1 MRNTWGPGNLVAV
14 MVVALSVVSLSGL
27 ALSVLALSVLARAA
41 QAEESPAA
49 ASTSAKKSVPDAK
62 TSAPDAKTSVPD
74 SCDLRFLEVNSV
86 QPGPLWAAL
95 LKAVRV
101 KQPDLAASLSSKAPD
116 EASLRKAVER
126 AMSPGAASDSDRDL
140 LLLTADQF
148 LRHHGD
154 PGLPVTLDDELDPAW
169 MKLGFRSYG
178 EPTSAYWEYCGSIL
192 PTIASGAGKDEWA
205 DRALLVLLDQGWVTD
220 CSGSYDEANS
230 GSDLYVPVIAHG
242 EEFLAQHLGS
252 SVWGAVALRVAMAH
266 ETAWSL
272 AKGKNGSDYK
282 DPSGNGKHRERA
294 MLLYRELA
302 TGAKD
307 PRLRVALQSRA
318 RALETDRDTGCRVYY
333 VAGDE

>member
-1 MRNTWGPGNLVAV
+1 MSRPWGPGNLVTATIFLLLVAV
-14 MVVALSVVSLSGL
+14 GA
-27 ALSVLALSVLARAA
+27 
-41 QAEESPAA
+41 
-49 ASTSAKKSVPDAK
+49 
-62 TSAPDAKTSVPD
+62 APDARAQSSPSIVRAAPD
-74 SCDLRFLEVNSV
+74 SCDLRLLEVNSV

-101 KQPDLAASLSSKAPD
+101 KQPELAASLSSKAPD
-116 EASLRKAVER
+116 ESLLRKTVER
-126 AMSPGAASDSDRDL
+126 AMSPGAASNADRDL

-169 MKLGFRSYG
+169 AKLGFRSYG

-220 CSGSYDEANS
+220 CSGTFEGTDSEKE
-230 GSDLYVPVIAHG
+230 LFVPVIAHG
-242 EEFLAQHLGS
+242 EEFLSQHLGAP
-252 SVWGAVALRVAMAH
+252 VWGAVALRVAMAH

-272 AKGKNGSDYK
+272 EHGSDHRETAGAGG
-282 DPSGNGKHRERA
+282 DSRDVSANGKHRERA

-302 TGAKD
+302 AGAKD
-307 PRLRVALQSRA
+307 PQLRVALQSRA
-318 RALETDRDTGCRVYY
+318 RALETGRDTGCRVYH
-333 VAGDE
+333 VAGEE

>member
-1 MRNTWGPGNLVAV
+1 MAKCRTWGPGRLVNSTITLLLVVAGAVGGARAQSSAPSVKVAV
-14 MVVALSVVSLSGL
+14 VV
-27 ALSVLALSVLARAA
+27 
-41 QAEESPAA
+41 
-49 ASTSAKKSVPDAK
+49 
-62 TSAPDAKTSVPD
+62 D
-74 SCDLRFLEVNSV
+74 SCDLRLLEVNSV

-95 LKAVRV
+95 LKAVAV
-101 KQPDLAASLSSKAPD
+101 KQPELAASLSSKAPD
-116 EASLRKAVER
+116 ESLLRKAVER
-126 AMSPGAASDSDRDL
+126 AMSPGAASNADRDL

-169 MKLGFRSYG
+169 AKLGFRSYG

-220 CSGSYDEANS
+220 CDNTYEGTDSERE
-230 GSDLYVPVIAHG
+230 LFVPVIAHG
-242 EEFLAQHLGS
+242 EEFLSEHLGA

-272 AKGKNGSDYK
+272 EHGGEHKGVKAGGDSK
-282 DPSGNGKHRERA
+282 DVSGNGKHRERA

-302 TGAKD
+302 SGAKD
-307 PRLRVALQSRA
+307 PRLRMALQSRA
-318 RALETDRDTGCRVYY
+318 RALETGRDTGCRVYY
-333 VAGDE
+333 VQGED

>member
-1 MRNTWGPGNLVAV
+1 MRCTWGPGNLVTAAI
-14 MVVALSVVSLSGL
+14 ALILVFVDASPG
-27 ALSVLALSVLARAA
+27 ARA
-41 QAEESPAA
+41 QPSPFAA
-49 ASTSAKKSVPDAK
+49 KSV
-62 TSAPDAKTSVPD
+62 VPD
-74 SCDLRFLEVNSV
+74 SCDLRLLEVNSV

-101 KQPDLAASLSSKAPD
+101 KQPELAASLSSKAPD
-116 EASLRKAVER
+116 EAQLRKAVER

-169 MKLGFRSYG
+169 VKLGFRSYG

-192 PTIASGAGKDEWA
+192 PTIASRAGKDEWA
-205 DRALLVLLDQGWVTD
+205 DRALLMLLDQGWITD
-220 CSGSYDEANS
+220 CSSTYEETNSEAE
-230 GSDLYVPVIAHG
+230 LFVPVIAHG
-242 EEFLAQHLGS
+242 EEFLAQHLGTP
-252 SVWGAVALRVAMAH
+252 VWGAVALRVAMAH

-272 AKGKNGSDYK
+272 AKDGG

-302 TGAKD
+302 AGEKD
-307 PRLRVALQSRA
+307 PRLRAALQSRA
-318 RALETDRDTGCRVYY
+318 RALETGRAMGCRVYY
-333 VAGDE
+333 VEGED